1 MYLGST
7 LNFLAMAVGEQSVA
21 GLLLTAV
28 VYTVYVVY
36 SIWLENPYTAWIYSE
51 KARQHR
57 EREEKLE
64 SETKAKKSGT
74 KSPASPRRS
83 NKKKV
88 E

>member
-7 LNFLAMAVGEQSVA
+7 LNFLAMAIGEQSIA

-28 VYTVYVVY
+28 VYTVYIVY
-36 SIWLENPYTAWIYSE
+36 SVWLENPYTAWIYSE

-57 EREEKLE
+57 EREESGDKHG
-64 SETKAKKSGT
+64 KSSSASSAS
-74 KSPASPRRS
+74 KSPSK
-83 NKKKV
+83 KKKV